1 MGRGQ
6 GGRAGALHPGS
17 PGWSQAGALGLG
29 VQDAESWAGPGTSI
43 PEVSPGPRGPEEASG
58 FQKRRL
64 PSCLGSRL
72 YSPLEL
78 QLEDGLS
85 KDKGKQDASPH
96 PTNHPR
102 VATAQTLP
110 DQSGL
115 HSAASDTGAPFP
127 QQAAPKAACGTSAWD
142 PGDCPSV
149 YPSPLPP
156 WAVLARVRV
165 DRAHHGPSGHLP
177 GLVHPALLGE
187 SGQS

>member
-1 MGRGQ
+1 MPPAGCRSLSGCELGRCRGVAVTR
-6 GGRAGALHPGS
+6 GGAGAGRACWGSTPGLS
-17 PGWSQAGALGLG
+17 WVEPGGGAGARCPGCRVLGRAWHVYPRG
-29 VQDAESWAGPGTSI
+29 EPWAPGTRGGLRLSEKEA
-43 PEVSPGPRGPEEASG
+43 PQLPGLPTVFALRTSTGG
-58 FQKRRL
+58 WTFQRQR
-64 PSCLGSRL
+64 
-72 YSPLEL
+72 ET
-78 QLEDGLS
+78 E
-85 KDKGKQDASPH
+85 DASPH

-156 WAVLARVRV
+156 WAVLARV
-165 DRAHHGPSGHLP
+165 
-177 GLVHPALLGE
+177 
-187 SGQS
+187 